1 MLNHVRLY
9 TPHTIPLS
17 IEYPSVS
24 PLRPTPDAVDLTSP
38 PRRAPKE
45 RTPPKRTTFAFD
57 TLESALA
64 AVARGE
70 FVVVMDDEGREN
82 EGDLIVPAAGC
93 STEQMAWMIK
103 HTSGYICIS
112 LPGDHLETL
121 SISMMVPQN
130 EERHRTAYT
139 VTVDYKHGTSTG
151 ISAHDRALTARALA
165 SPVGIHAQDF
175 SRPGHMVPLRA
186 RPGGVLTRRGH
197 TEAAVDLC
205 ALAGLPRA
213 GLLCELVNDDEVGS
227 MMRRDACRA
236 FADRFGLPMISV
248 AMLADHRER
257 TVGIAVPKAQL

>member
-1 MLNHVRLY
+1 MPTL
-9 TPHTIPLS
+9 PLQDIVKFS
-17 IEYPSVS
+17 S
-24 PLRPTPDAVDLTSP
+24 T

-45 RTPPKRTTFAFD
+45 RTPPVRTAFAFD
-57 TLESALA
+57 TIESAIA

-70 FVVVMDDEGREN
+70 FVVVMDDESREN
-82 EGDLIVPAAGC
+82 EGDLIIPAVGC

-103 HTSGYICIS
+103 HTSGYVCIS
-112 LPGDHLETL
+112 LPGDRLEAL
-121 SISMMVPQN
+121 SIPMMVPQN

-165 SPVGIHAQDF
+165 APNTVAHAQDF
-175 SRPGHMVPLRA
+175 TRPGHMVPLRA

-213 GLLCELVNDDEVGS
+213 GVLCELVNDDEAGT

-248 AMLADHRER
+248 AMLVAYREQ
-257 TVGIAVPKAQL
+257 TESTGISTSTNTSAQL